1 MKYTKL
7 CGFRNNFFLL
17 FFMENLSMILIVSRY
32 CRRPD
37 SMHNNENELNLVCPI
52 VDLGWFFTLDRVEK
66 DLSPSQFVTRMV
78 RKIITKILMFG
89 KAVVKIP
96 SLVGHGHLKN
106 VYIFHYLI
114 LSYFLHFTIGLYPW
128 PILRATPWPTP
139 VEDHCGHI
147 LIVWGPHTPGPI
159 LIVQGP
165 LWLWMYYVMKYS
177 VYTWNKVIRW
187 HAAWQIIF
195 SGPPDTR
202 GPPANG
208 LLCLLVNPA
217 LDKVSGPNEEETHA
231 LGH

>member
-1 MKYTKL
+1 MRYTKL
-7 CGFRNNFFLL
+7 CGFQNNFFLL
-17 FFMENLSMILIVSRY
+17 FFMENLSMILFVSRY

-114 LSYFLHFTIGLYPW
+114 LYYFLHFTIGLYPW
-128 PILRATPWPTP
+128 PIWEPPHGPHQLKTTVGIYLLNGGLILRA
-139 VEDHCGHI
+139 
-147 LIVWGPHTPGPI
+147 LY
-159 LIVQGP
+159 L
-165 LWLWMYYVMKYS
+165 LY
-177 VYTWNKVIRW
+177 
-187 HAAWQIIF
+187 
-195 SGPPDTR
+195 R
-202 GPPANG
+202 GPYG
-208 LLCLLVNPA
+208 FECIM
-217 LDKVSGPNEEETHA
+217 
-231 LGH
+231 